1 MKTNSSIRTFPIR
14 NTFFAITLGLFGLAP
29 HGFGETANFSP
40 IADSEIHRFT
50 DPDTS
55 YGINL
60 SVVSGKLN
68 NGETRRALF
77 RFDISSVPAQA
88 TVTSVT
94 LRLRVVMVPS
104 GGGANSTFDL
114 RRILKDWSET
124 SVTWNNRVSPASP
137 WESGGVSGSSDASA
151 EASSSSSVSGN
162 GPYTFVS
169 TPKLVADVQSWV
181 ANSGTN
187 FGWLLISQDEVTAQT
202 ARHFGSREDADNAP
216 LLTIDYTLPPPPAS
230 TNIVLTGAVLAGNE
244 FRFSFNAESNRA
256 HTVES
261 LTSLSSSNWQSVT
274 TFPPAS
280 AALIRTVTNGITA
293 SNAFFRVRTP

>member
-1 MKTNSSIRTFPIR
+1 MKTNSSVRTFPIW
-14 NTFFAITLGLFGLAP
+14 NTFYAVALGLFGLALP
-29 HGFGETANFSP
+29 GWCETANFSP
-40 IADSEIHRFT
+40 VADSEIHRVT
-50 DPDTS
+50 SPDS
-55 YGINL
+55 NYGTNS

-77 RFDISSVPAQA
+77 RFDVSSIPAQA

-94 LRLRVVMVPS
+94 LRLQVVKVPS

-114 RRILKDWSET
+114 RRILKEWSET
-124 SVTWNNRVSPASP
+124 GVSWNNRVSPASP
-137 WESGGVSGSSDASA
+137 WEGGGVSGSSDVSA
-151 EASSSSSVSGN
+151 EASSSSLVSGN

-169 TPKLVADVQSWV
+169 TSKLVADVQSWV
-181 ANSGTN
+181 ANSATN

-202 ARHFGSREDADNAP
+202 ARHFASREDAGNAP
-216 LLTIDYTLPPPPAS
+216 VLTINYTPPPPPAS
-230 TNIVLTGAVLAGNE
+230 TNIVLTGAILAGNE

-274 TFPPAS
+274 SFPATGTT
-280 AALIRTVTNGITA
+280 LIRTVTNGITA